1 LSFLCIL
8 VLSFAITY
16 IYLEFGLK
24 RYLVSQL
31 EQKLI
36 KEANLIKKILIKEDL
51 KLNFDLDFFA
61 DEIGKVLGVRVT
73 IVDISGRVVADSEV
87 SRENLKYLE
96 NHSNRP
102 EILSALKKNIGISK
116 RYSTTLKQEM
126 LYVALPLIKKEKL
139 LGTVRLALPLV
150 DVERIIFQ
158 AKRIAL
164 ISLGLGLLMAIIIS
178 FLLSYS
184 FAKPIKKI
192 TETATAMAKGDL
204 KKRIGIYPKNEIGI
218 LAYTIDDLARTV
230 EQYIS
235 QLNQEKGYL
244 ETILKSIYE
253 GIVVTDKNGK
263 IVLFNDAFKLLFPQ
277 VEIGKNSIEIL
288 RDEKLVKGIEEVI
301 KGKERLSIELV
312 LFHPKERV
320 FEVHLCGIKH
330 NIKTIGSIAV
340 FYDITHLKR
349 LERMRRDFVA
359 NVSHELRT
367 PLTSIKGY
375 AETLL
380 YEEDIKKIK
389 EFASIILKHTDFLIK
404 LTHDLIELSTIES
417 EGFRLKKE
425 HISLKELIEE
435 TVETFKDK
443 VKRKDIKIE
452 VKIKDTQ
459 TIWANEERARQVF
472 NNLIDNALKYT
483 ESGKIEISAEEQGRF
498 MIIKVSDTGIGIP
511 KKDLTRIFE
520 RFYLVNKERSRASGS
535 IGLGLSIVKHI
546 VEAHDG
552 EVWVESELGKGSTFF
567 VKWPR

>member
-1 LSFLCIL
+1 MI
-8 VLSFAITY
+8 
-16 IYLEFGLK
+16 
-24 RYLVSQL
+24 R
-31 EQKLI
+31 
-36 KEANLIKKILIKEDL
+36 KILIKENL

-61 DEIGKVLGVRVT
+61 DEIGKALGVRVT
-73 IVDISGRVVADSEV
+73 IVDISGKVVADSEV

-178 FLLSYS
+178 FLLSHS
-184 FAKPIKKI
+184 FARPIKKI
-192 TETATAMAKGDL
+192 TETATAMAKGDF

-253 GIVVTDKNGK
+253 GIVVTDKNGE
-263 IVLFNDAFKLLFPQ
+263 IVLYNDTFKLLFPK
-277 VEIGKNSIEIL
+277 VEIGKSSIEIL

-330 NIKTIGSIAV
+330 NTKTIGSIAI

-380 YEEDIKKIK
+380 YEEDIEKIK
-389 EFASIILKHTDFLIK
+389 EFSSIILKHTDFLIK

-425 HISLKELIEE
+425 HVSLKELIEE
-435 TVETFKDK
+435 TIETFKEK

-452 VKIKDTQ
+452 LKIKDTQ

-483 ESGKIEISAEEQGRF
+483 EKGKIEINAEEQGRF

-520 RFYLVNKERSRASGS
+520 RFYRVNKERSRASGS
-535 IGLGLSIVKHI
+535 TGLGLSIVKHI
-546 VEAHDG
+546 VEAHGG
-552 EVWVESELGKGSTFF
+552 EVWAESELGKGSTFF

>member
-1 LSFLCIL
+1 LCLLI
-8 VLSFAITY
+8 LSFAITY
-16 IYLEFGLK
+16 IYLELGLK
-24 RYLVSQL
+24 KYLITQL

-36 KEANLIKKILIKEDL
+36 KEANLIRKILIKENS

-61 DEIGKVLGVRVT
+61 DEIGKALGVRVT
-73 IVDISGRVVADSEV
+73 IIDISGKVVADSKV

-184 FAKPIKKI
+184 FARPIKKI
-192 TETATAMAKGDL
+192 TETATAMAKGDF

-218 LAYTIDDLARTV
+218 LAHTIDDLARTV

-253 GIVVTDKNGK
+253 GIVVTDKNGE
-263 IVLFNDAFKLLFPQ
+263 IVLFNDAFKLLFPK
-277 VEIGKNSIEIL
+277 VEVGKSSIEIL
-288 RDEKLVKGIEEVI
+288 RDETLVKGIEEVI

-312 LFHPKERV
+312 LSYPKERV

-330 NIKTIGSIAV
+330 NTKTIGSIAV

-349 LERMRRDFVA
+349 LERMRKDFVA

-380 YEEDIKKIK
+380 YEEDIEKIK

-425 HISLKELIEE
+425 HVSLKELIEE
-435 TVETFKDK
+435 TVETFKNK

-483 ESGKIEISAEEQGRF
+483 EKGKIEISAEEQGRF

-520 RFYLVNKERSRASGS
+520 RFYRVNKERSRASGS
-535 IGLGLSIVKHI
+535 TGLGLSIVKHI
-546 VEAHDG
+546 VEAHGG

>member
-1 LSFLCIL
+1 LCLLI
-8 VLSFAITY
+8 LSFAITY
-16 IYLEFGLK
+16 IYLELGLK
-24 RYLVSQL
+24 KYLITQL

-36 KEANLIKKILIKEDL
+36 KEANLIRKILIKENS

-61 DEIGKVLGVRVT
+61 DEIGKALGVRVT
-73 IVDISGRVVADSEV
+73 IIDISGKVVADSKV

-184 FAKPIKKI
+184 FARPIKKI
-192 TETATAMAKGDL
+192 TETATAMAKGDF

-218 LAYTIDDLARTV
+218 LAHTIDDLARTV

-253 GIVVTDKNGK
+253 GIVVTDKNGE
-263 IVLFNDAFKLLFPQ
+263 IVLFNDAFKLLFPK
-277 VEIGKNSIEIL
+277 VEVGKSSIEIL
-288 RDEKLVKGIEEVI
+288 RDETLVKGIEEVI

-312 LFHPKERV
+312 LSYPKERV

-330 NIKTIGSIAV
+330 NTKTIGSIAV

-349 LERMRRDFVA
+349 LERMRKDFVA

-380 YEEDIKKIK
+380 YEEDIEKIK

-452 VKIKDTQ
+452 LKIKDTQ

-483 ESGKIEISAEEQGRF
+483 EKGKIEISAEEQGRF

-520 RFYLVNKERSRASGS
+520 RFYRVNKERSRASGS
-535 IGLGLSIVKHI
+535 TGLGLSIVKHI
-546 VEAHDG
+546 VEAHGG

>member
-1 LSFLCIL
+1 MSFLCIL

-520 RFYLVNKERSRASGS
+520 RFYRVNKERSRASGS

>member
-1 LSFLCIL
+1 MCLLI
-8 VLSFAITY
+8 LSFAITY
-16 IYLEFGLK
+16 IYLELGLK
-24 RYLVSQL
+24 KYLITQL

-36 KEANLIKKILIKEDL
+36 KEANLIRKILIKENL

-61 DEIGKVLGVRVT
+61 DEIGKALGVRVT
-73 IVDISGRVVADSEV
+73 IIDISGKVVADSKV

-192 TETATAMAKGDL
+192 TETATAMAKGDF

-218 LAYTIDDLARTV
+218 LAHTIDDLARTV

-253 GIVVTDKNGK
+253 GIVVTDKNGE
-263 IVLFNDAFKLLFPQ
+263 IVLFNDAFKLLFPK

-312 LFHPKERV
+312 LSYPKERV
-320 FEVHLCGIKH
+320 FEVHLCGIRH
-330 NIKTIGSIAV
+330 NTKTIGSIAV

-380 YEEDIKKIK
+380 YEEDIEKIK

-452 VKIKDTQ
+452 LKIKDTQ

-520 RFYLVNKERSRASGS
+520 RFYRVNKERSRASGS
-535 IGLGLSIVKHI
+535 TGLGLSIVKHI
-546 VEAHDG
+546 VEAHGG

>member
-24 RYLVSQL
+24 KYLITQL
-31 EQKLI
+31 EQKLL

-61 DEIGKVLGVRVT
+61 DEIGKALGVRVT

-150 DVERIIFQ
+150 EVERIIFQ

-192 TETATAMAKGDL
+192 TETATAMAKGDF

-218 LAYTIDDLARTV
+218 LAHTIDDLARTV

-253 GIVVTDKNGK
+253 GIVVTDKNGE
-263 IVLFNDAFKLLFPQ
+263 IVLFNDTFKLLFPK

-312 LFHPKERV
+312 LSYPKERV
-320 FEVHLCGIKH
+320 FEVHLCGIRH
-330 NIKTIGSIAV
+330 NTKTIGSIAV

-380 YEEDIKKIK
+380 YEEDIEKIK
-389 EFASIILKHTDFLIK
+389 EFSSIILKHTDFLIK

-435 TVETFKDK
+435 TVETFRDK
-443 VKRKDIKIE
+443 VQRKDIKIE

-472 NNLIDNALKYT
+472 NNLIDNALNYT

-520 RFYLVNKERSRASGS
+520 RFYRVNKERSRASGS

>member
-1 LSFLCIL
+1 
-8 VLSFAITY
+8 
-16 IYLEFGLK
+16 
-24 RYLVSQL
+24 
-31 EQKLI
+31 
-36 KEANLIKKILIKEDL
+36 
-51 KLNFDLDFFA
+51 
-61 DEIGKVLGVRVT
+61 
-73 IVDISGRVVADSEV
+73 
-87 SRENLKYLE
+87 
-96 NHSNRP
+96 
-102 EILSALKKNIGISK
+102 
-116 RYSTTLKQEM
+116 
-126 LYVALPLIKKEKL
+126 
-139 LGTVRLALPLV
+139 
-150 DVERIIFQ
+150 
-158 AKRIAL
+158 
-164 ISLGLGLLMAIIIS
+164 
-178 FLLSYS
+178 
-184 FAKPIKKI
+184 
-192 TETATAMAKGDL
+192 
-204 KKRIGIYPKNEIGI
+204 
-218 LAYTIDDLARTV
+218 RTV

-253 GIVVTDKNGK
+253 GIVVTDKNGE
-263 IVLFNDAFKLLFPQ
+263 IVLFNDTFKLLFPQ

-330 NIKTIGSIAV
+330 NTKTIGSIAV

-380 YEEDIKKIK
+380 YEEDIEKIK
-389 EFASIILKHTDFLIK
+389 EFSSIILKHTDFLIK

-435 TVETFKDK
+435 TIETFKDK

-452 VKIKDTQ
+452 LKIKDTQ
-459 TIWANEERARQVF
+459 TIWANKERARQVF

-520 RFYLVNKERSRASGS
+520 RFYRVNKERSRASGS

-552 EVWVESELGKGSTFF
+552 EVWAESELGKGSTFF

>member
-1 LSFLCIL
+1 MSFLCIL

-24 RYLVSQL
+24 KYLITQL
-31 EQKLI
+31 EQKLL

-61 DEIGKVLGVRVT
+61 DEIGKALGVRVT

-150 DVERIIFQ
+150 EVERIIFQ

-192 TETATAMAKGDL
+192 TETATAMAKGDF

-218 LAYTIDDLARTV
+218 LAHTIDDLARTV

-253 GIVVTDKNGK
+253 GIVVTDKNGE
-263 IVLFNDAFKLLFPQ
+263 IVLFNDTFKLLFPK

-312 LFHPKERV
+312 LSYPKERV
-320 FEVHLCGIKH
+320 FEVHLCGIRH
-330 NIKTIGSIAV
+330 NTKTIGSIAV

-380 YEEDIKKIK
+380 YEEDIEKIK
-389 EFASIILKHTDFLIK
+389 EFSSIILKHTDFLIK

-435 TVETFKDK
+435 TVETFRDK
-443 VKRKDIKIE
+443 VQRKDIKIE

-498 MIIKVSDTGIGIP
+498 MIIKVSDTGIGIS

-520 RFYLVNKERSRASGS
+520 RFYRVNKERSRASGS

>member
-1 LSFLCIL
+1 M
-8 VLSFAITY
+8 
-16 IYLEFGLK
+16 
-24 RYLVSQL
+24 

-36 KEANLIKKILIKEDL
+36 KEANLIKKILIREDL

-61 DEIGKVLGVRVT
+61 DEIGEVLGVRVT
-73 IVDISGRVVADSEV
+73 IVDISGKVVADSEV

-126 LYVALPLIKKEKL
+126 LYVAVPLIKKEKL

-150 DVERIIFQ
+150 EVERTIFQ

-164 ISLGLGLLMAIIIS
+164 ISLGLGLLMAMVFS
-178 FLLSYS
+178 LLLSYS

-218 LAYTIDDLARTV
+218 LAYTIDDLARTL
-230 EQYIS
+230 EQYIT

-263 IVLFNDAFKLLFPQ
+263 IVLFNDTFKLLFPQ

-288 RDEKLVKGIEEVI
+288 RDEALLNGIEEVI
-301 KGKERLSIELV
+301 KGKERLSIELA
-312 LFHPKERV
+312 LSLPKERV
-320 FEVHLCGIKH
+320 FEVRLCGIRH
-330 NIKTIGSIAV
+330 NTKTIGSIAV

-349 LERMRRDFVA
+349 LERMRQDFVA

-389 EFASIILKHTDFLIK
+389 EFSSIILKHTDFLIK
-404 LTHDLIELSTIES
+404 LTQDLIELSTIES
-417 EGFRLKKE
+417 RGFRFEKE
-425 HISLKELIEE
+425 HVSLKELIEE
-435 TVETFKDK
+435 TIKTFKDEAQ
-443 VKRKDIKIE
+443 RKGIE
-452 VKIKDTQ
+452 LKMQIKDTQ

-483 ESGKIEISAEEQGRF
+483 EKGKIEISAEEQGRF
-498 MIIKVSDTGIGIP
+498 IIIKVSDTGIGIP

-520 RFYLVNKERSRASGS
+520 RFYRVNKERSRESSS

-546 VEAHDG
+546 VETHDG

>member
-1 LSFLCIL
+1 M
-8 VLSFAITY
+8 
-16 IYLEFGLK
+16 
-24 RYLVSQL
+24 

-36 KEANLIKKILIKEDL
+36 KEANLIKKILIREDL

-61 DEIGKVLGVRVT
+61 DEIGKALGVRVT
-73 IVDISGRVVADSEV
+73 IVDISGKVVADSEV

-150 DVERIIFQ
+150 DVERTIFQ

-178 FLLSYS
+178 LLLSYS
-184 FAKPIKKI
+184 FAKAIKKI
-192 TETATAMAKGDL
+192 TETATAMAKGDF

-253 GIVVTDKNGK
+253 GIVVTDKNGE
-263 IVLFNDAFKLLFPQ
+263 IVLFNDTFKLLFPQ

-288 RDEKLVKGIEEVI
+288 WDEKLVKGIEEVI

-330 NIKTIGSIAV
+330 NTKTIGSIAV

-349 LERMRRDFVA
+349 LERMRQDFVA

-380 YEEDIKKIK
+380 YEEDIEKIK

-404 LTHDLIELSTIES
+404 LTQDLIELSTIES
-417 EGFRLKKE
+417 KGFRFEKE
-425 HISLKELIEE
+425 HISLKKLIEE
-435 TVETFKDK
+435 TIKTFKDEAQ
-443 VKRKDIKIE
+443 RKGIE
-452 VKIKDTQ
+452 LKMQIKDTQ

-483 ESGKIEISAEEQGRF
+483 ESGKIEINAEEQGRF
-498 MIIKVSDTGIGIP
+498 MIIKISDTGIGIP

-520 RFYLVNKERSRASGS
+520 RFYRVNKERSRASGS

>member
-1 LSFLCIL
+1 M
-8 VLSFAITY
+8 
-16 IYLEFGLK
+16 
-24 RYLVSQL
+24 

-36 KEANLIKKILIKEDL
+36 KEANLIKKILIREDL

-61 DEIGKVLGVRVT
+61 DEIGEVLGVRVT

-126 LYVALPLIKKEKL
+126 LYVAVPLIKKEKL

-150 DVERIIFQ
+150 EVERTIFQ

-164 ISLGLGLLMAIIIS
+164 ISLGLGLLMVLVFS

-218 LAYTIDDLARTV
+218 LAYTIDDLARTL
-230 EQYIS
+230 EQYIT

-263 IVLFNDAFKLLFPQ
+263 IMLFNDTFKLLFPQ

-288 RDEKLVKGIEEVI
+288 RDEALLNGIEEVI
-301 KGKERLSIELV
+301 KGKERLSIELA
-312 LFHPKERV
+312 LFHPQERV
-320 FEVHLCGIKH
+320 FEVRLCGIRH
-330 NIKTIGSIAV
+330 NTKTLGSIAV

-349 LERMRRDFVA
+349 LERMRQDFVA

-389 EFASIILKHTDFLIK
+389 EFSSIILKHTDFLIK
-404 LTHDLIELSTIES
+404 LTQDLIELSTIES
-417 EGFRLKKE
+417 RGFRFEKE
-425 HISLKELIEE
+425 HLSLKELIEE
-435 TVETFKDK
+435 TIKTFKDEAQ
-443 VKRKDIKIE
+443 RKGIE
-452 VKIKDTQ
+452 LKMQIKDTQ

-483 ESGKIEISAEEQGRF
+483 KKGKIEISAEEQGRF
-498 MIIKVSDTGIGIP
+498 IIIKVSDTGIGIP

-520 RFYLVNKERSRASGS
+520 RFYRVNKERSRESGS

-546 VEAHDG
+546 VEAHNG

>member
-1 LSFLCIL
+1 
-8 VLSFAITY
+8 
-16 IYLEFGLK
+16 
-24 RYLVSQL
+24 L

-36 KEANLIKKILIKEDL
+36 KEANLIKKILIREDL

-61 DEIGKVLGVRVT
+61 DEIGKALGVRVT
-73 IVDISGRVVADSEV
+73 IVDISGKVVADSEV

-150 DVERIIFQ
+150 DVERTIFQ

-178 FLLSYS
+178 LLLSYS
-184 FAKPIKKI
+184 FAKAIKKI
-192 TETATAMAKGDL
+192 TETATAMAKGDF

-253 GIVVTDKNGK
+253 GIVVTDKNGE
-263 IVLFNDAFKLLFPQ
+263 IVLFNDTFKLLFPQ

-288 RDEKLVKGIEEVI
+288 WDEKLVKGIEEVI

-330 NIKTIGSIAV
+330 NTKTIGSIAV

-349 LERMRRDFVA
+349 LERMRQDFVA

-380 YEEDIKKIK
+380 YEEDIEKIK

-404 LTHDLIELSTIES
+404 LTQDLIELSTIES
-417 EGFRLKKE
+417 KGFRFEKE
-425 HISLKELIEE
+425 HISLKKLIEE
-435 TVETFKDK
+435 TIKTFKDEAQ
-443 VKRKDIKIE
+443 RKGIE
-452 VKIKDTQ
+452 LKMQIKDTQ

-483 ESGKIEISAEEQGRF
+483 ESGKIEINAEEQGRF
-498 MIIKVSDTGIGIP
+498 MIIKISDTGIGIP

-520 RFYLVNKERSRASGS
+520 RFYRVNKERSRASGS

>member
-1 LSFLCIL
+1 M
-8 VLSFAITY
+8 
-16 IYLEFGLK
+16 
-24 RYLVSQL
+24 

-36 KEANLIKKILIKEDL
+36 KEANLIKKILIREDL

-61 DEIGKVLGVRVT
+61 DEIGEVLGVRVT

-126 LYVALPLIKKEKL
+126 LYVAVPLIKKEKL

-150 DVERIIFQ
+150 EVERTIFQ

-164 ISLGLGLLMAIIIS
+164 ISLGLGLLMVLVFS

-218 LAYTIDDLARTV
+218 LAYTIDDLARTL
-230 EQYIS
+230 EQYIT

-263 IVLFNDAFKLLFPQ
+263 IMLFNDTFKLLFPQ

-288 RDEKLVKGIEEVI
+288 RDEALLNGIEEVI

-312 LFHPKERV
+312 LSLPKERV
-320 FEVHLCGIKH
+320 FEVHLCGIRH
-330 NIKTIGSIAV
+330 NTKTIGSIAV

-349 LERMRRDFVA
+349 LERMRQDFVA

-389 EFASIILKHTDFLIK
+389 EFSSIILKHTDFLIK
-404 LTHDLIELSTIES
+404 LTQDLIELSTIES
-417 EGFRLKKE
+417 RGFRFEKE
-425 HISLKELIEE
+425 HLSLKELIEE
-435 TVETFKDK
+435 TIKTFKDEAQ
-443 VKRKDIKIE
+443 RKGIE
-452 VKIKDTQ
+452 LKMQIKDTQ

-483 ESGKIEISAEEQGRF
+483 KKGKIEISAEEQGRF
-498 MIIKVSDTGIGIP
+498 IIIKVSDTGIGIP

-520 RFYLVNKERSRASGS
+520 RFYRVNKERSRESGS

-546 VEAHDG
+546 VEAHNG

>member
-1 LSFLCIL
+1 
-8 VLSFAITY
+8 
-16 IYLEFGLK
+16 
-24 RYLVSQL
+24 L

-36 KEANLIKKILIKEDL
+36 KEANLIKKILIREDL

-61 DEIGKVLGVRVT
+61 DEIGEVLGVRVT
-73 IVDISGRVVADSEV
+73 IVDISGKVVADSEV
-87 SRENLKYLE
+87 SREKLKYLE

-126 LYVALPLIKKEKL
+126 LYVAVPLIKKEKL

-150 DVERIIFQ
+150 EVERTIFQ

-164 ISLGLGLLMAIIIS
+164 ISLGLGLLMAMVFS
-178 FLLSYS
+178 LLLSYS

-218 LAYTIDDLARTV
+218 LAYTIDDLARTL
-230 EQYIS
+230 EQYIT

-263 IVLFNDAFKLLFPQ
+263 IVLFNDTFKLLFPQ

-288 RDEKLVKGIEEVI
+288 RDEALLNGIEEVI
-301 KGKERLSIELV
+301 KGKERLSIELA
-312 LFHPKERV
+312 LSLPKERV
-320 FEVHLCGIKH
+320 FEVRLCGIRH
-330 NIKTIGSIAV
+330 NTKTIGSIAV

-349 LERMRRDFVA
+349 LERMRQDFVA

-389 EFASIILKHTDFLIK
+389 EFSSIILKHTDFLIK
-404 LTHDLIELSTIES
+404 LTQDLIELSTIES
-417 EGFRLKKE
+417 RGFRFEKE
-425 HISLKELIEE
+425 HVSLKELIEE
-435 TVETFKDK
+435 TIKTFKDEAQ
-443 VKRKDIKIE
+443 RKGIE
-452 VKIKDTQ
+452 LKMQIKDTQ

-483 ESGKIEISAEEQGRF
+483 EKGKIEISAEEQGRF
-498 MIIKVSDTGIGIP
+498 IIIKVSDTGIGIP

-520 RFYLVNKERSRASGS
+520 RFYRVNKERSRESSS

-546 VEAHDG
+546 VETHDG

>member
-1 LSFLCIL
+1 MVF
-8 VLSFAITY
+8 SFAITY

-24 RYLVSQL
+24 KYLISHL

-36 KEANLIKKILIKEDL
+36 KEANLIKKILIREDL

-61 DEIGKVLGVRVT
+61 DEIGEVLGVRVT

-126 LYVALPLIKKEKL
+126 LYVAVPLIKKEKL

-150 DVERIIFQ
+150 EVERTIFQ

-164 ISLGLGLLMAIIIS
+164 ISLGLGLLMVLVFS

-218 LAYTIDDLARTV
+218 LAYTIDDLARTL
-230 EQYIS
+230 EQYIT

-263 IVLFNDAFKLLFPQ
+263 IMLFNDTFKLLFPQ

-288 RDEKLVKGIEEVI
+288 RDEALLNGIEEVI
-301 KGKERLSIELV
+301 KGKERLSIELA
-312 LFHPKERV
+312 LSLPKERV
-320 FEVHLCGIKH
+320 FEVRLCGIRH
-330 NIKTIGSIAV
+330 NTKTIGSIAV

-349 LERMRRDFVA
+349 LERMRQDFVA

-389 EFASIILKHTDFLIK
+389 EFSSIILKHTDFLIK
-404 LTHDLIELSTIES
+404 LTQDLIELSTIES
-417 EGFRLKKE
+417 RGFRFEKE
-425 HISLKELIEE
+425 HLSLKELIEE
-435 TVETFKDK
+435 TIKTFKDEAQ
-443 VKRKDIKIE
+443 RKGIELKIQ
-452 VKIKDTQ
+452 IKDTQ

-483 ESGKIEISAEEQGRF
+483 ERGKIEISTEEQGRF
-498 MIIKVSDTGIGIP
+498 IIIKVSDTGIGIP

-520 RFYLVNKERSRASGS
+520 RFYRVNKERSREAGS

-546 VEAHDG
+546 VEAHNG

>member
-1 LSFLCIL
+1 MSFLCIL

-24 RYLVSQL
+24 KYLISQL

-61 DEIGKVLGVRVT
+61 DEIGKALGVRVT

-150 DVERIIFQ
+150 EVERIIFQ

-192 TETATAMAKGDL
+192 TETATAMAKGDF

-218 LAYTIDDLARTV
+218 LAHTIDDLARTV

-253 GIVVTDKNGK
+253 GIVVTDKNGE
-263 IVLFNDAFKLLFPQ
+263 IVLFNDTFKLLFPK

-312 LFHPKERV
+312 LSYPKERV
-320 FEVHLCGIKH
+320 FEVHLCGIRH
-330 NIKTIGSIAV
+330 NTKTIGSIAV

-380 YEEDIKKIK
+380 YEEDIEKIK
-389 EFASIILKHTDFLIK
+389 EFSSIILKHTDFLIK

-435 TVETFKDK
+435 TVETFRDK
-443 VKRKDIKIE
+443 VQRKDIKIE

-472 NNLIDNALKYT
+472 NNLIDNALNYT

-520 RFYLVNKERSRASGS
+520 RFYRVNKERSRASGS

>member
-1 LSFLCIL
+1 MCLLI
-8 VLSFAITY
+8 LSFAITY
-16 IYLEFGLK
+16 IYLELGLK
-24 RYLVSQL
+24 KYLITQL

-36 KEANLIKKILIKEDL
+36 KEANLIRKILIKENL

-61 DEIGKVLGVRVT
+61 DEIGKALGVRVT
-73 IVDISGRVVADSEV
+73 IIDISGKVVADSKV

-184 FAKPIKKI
+184 FARPIKKI
-192 TETATAMAKGDL
+192 TETATAMVKGDF

-253 GIVVTDKNGK
+253 GIVVTDKNGE
-263 IVLFNDAFKLLFPQ
+263 IVLFNDAFKLLFPK
-277 VEIGKNSIEIL
+277 VEIGKSSIEIL
-288 RDEKLVKGIEEVI
+288 RDETLVKGIEEVI

-312 LFHPKERV
+312 LSYPKERV

-330 NIKTIGSIAV
+330 NTKTIGSIAV

-349 LERMRRDFVA
+349 LERMRKDFVA

-380 YEEDIKKIK
+380 YEEDIEKIK

-425 HISLKELIEE
+425 HVSLKELIEE

-443 VKRKDIKIE
+443 VKRKDIRIE
-452 VKIKDTQ
+452 LKIKDTQ

-483 ESGKIEISAEEQGRF
+483 EKGKIEISAEEQGRF

-520 RFYLVNKERSRASGS
+520 RFYRVNKERSRASGS
-535 IGLGLSIVKHI
+535 TGLGLSIVKHI
-546 VEAHDG
+546 VEAHGG

>member
-1 LSFLCIL
+1 M
-8 VLSFAITY
+8 
-16 IYLEFGLK
+16 
-24 RYLVSQL
+24 

-36 KEANLIKKILIKEDL
+36 KEANLIKKILIREDL

-61 DEIGKVLGVRVT
+61 DEIGEVLGVRVT

-126 LYVALPLIKKEKL
+126 LYVAVPLIKKEKL

-150 DVERIIFQ
+150 EVERTIFQ

-164 ISLGLGLLMAIIIS
+164 ISLGLGLLMVLVFS

-218 LAYTIDDLARTV
+218 LAYTIDDLARTL
-230 EQYIS
+230 EQYIT

-253 GIVVTDKNGK
+253 GIVVTDKNGE
-263 IVLFNDAFKLLFPQ
+263 IVLFNDTFKLLFPQ

-288 RDEKLVKGIEEVI
+288 RDEALLNGIEEVI
-301 KGKERLSIELV
+301 KGKERLSIELA
-312 LFHPKERV
+312 LFHPQERV
-320 FEVHLCGIKH
+320 FEVRLCGIRH
-330 NIKTIGSIAV
+330 NTKTLGSIAV

-349 LERMRRDFVA
+349 LERMRQDFVA

-389 EFASIILKHTDFLIK
+389 EFSSIILKHTDFLIK
-404 LTHDLIELSTIES
+404 LTQDLIELSTIES
-417 EGFRLKKE
+417 RGFRFEKE
-425 HISLKELIEE
+425 HLSLKELIEE
-435 TVETFKDK
+435 TIKTFKDEAQ
-443 VKRKDIKIE
+443 RKGIE
-452 VKIKDTQ
+452 LKMQIKDTQ

-483 ESGKIEISAEEQGRF
+483 EKGKIEISAEEQGRF
-498 MIIKVSDTGIGIP
+498 IIIKVSDTGIGIP

-520 RFYLVNKERSRASGS
+520 RFYRVNKERSRESGS

-546 VEAHDG
+546 VEAHNG

>member
-1 LSFLCIL
+1 M
-8 VLSFAITY
+8 
-16 IYLEFGLK
+16 
-24 RYLVSQL
+24 
-31 EQKLI
+31 
-36 KEANLIKKILIKEDL
+36 IKKILIREDL

-73 IVDISGRVVADSEV
+73 IVDISGKVVADSEV

-126 LYVALPLIKKEKL
+126 LYVAVPLIKKEKL

-150 DVERIIFQ
+150 EVERTIFQ

-164 ISLGLGLLMAIIIS
+164 ISLGLGLLMAMVFS
-178 FLLSYS
+178 LLLSYS

-218 LAYTIDDLARTV
+218 LAYTIDDLARTL
-230 EQYIS
+230 EQYIT

-263 IVLFNDAFKLLFPQ
+263 IVLFNDTFKLLFPQ

-288 RDEKLVKGIEEVI
+288 RDEALLNGIEEVI
-301 KGKERLSIELV
+301 KGKERLSIELA
-312 LFHPKERV
+312 LSLPKERV
-320 FEVHLCGIKH
+320 FEVHLCGIRH
-330 NIKTIGSIAV
+330 NTKTIGSIAV

-349 LERMRRDFVA
+349 LERMRQDFVA

-389 EFASIILKHTDFLIK
+389 EFSSIILKHTDFLIK
-404 LTHDLIELSTIES
+404 LTQDLIELSTIES
-417 EGFRLKKE
+417 RGFRFEKE
-425 HISLKELIEE
+425 HVSLKELIEE
-435 TVETFKDK
+435 TIKTFKDEAQ
-443 VKRKDIKIE
+443 RKGIE
-452 VKIKDTQ
+452 LKMQIKDTQ

-483 ESGKIEISAEEQGRF
+483 EKGKIEISAEEQGRF
-498 MIIKVSDTGIGIP
+498 IIIKVSDTGIGIP

-520 RFYLVNKERSRASGS
+520 RFYRVNKERSRESGS

>member
-1 LSFLCIL
+1 MVF
-8 VLSFAITY
+8 SFAITY

-24 RYLVSQL
+24 KYLISHL

-36 KEANLIKKILIKEDL
+36 KEANLIKKILIREDL

-126 LYVALPLIKKEKL
+126 LYVAVPLIKKEKL

-150 DVERIIFQ
+150 EVERTIFQ

-164 ISLGLGLLMAIIIS
+164 ISLGLGLLMVLVFS

-218 LAYTIDDLARTV
+218 LAYTIDDLARTL
-230 EQYIS
+230 EQYIT

-253 GIVVTDKNGK
+253 GIVVTDKNGE
-263 IVLFNDAFKLLFPQ
+263 IMLFNDTFKLLFPQ

-288 RDEKLVKGIEEVI
+288 RDEALLNGIEEVI
-301 KGKERLSIELV
+301 KGKERLSIELA
-312 LFHPKERV
+312 LFHPQERV
-320 FEVHLCGIKH
+320 FEVRLCGIRH
-330 NIKTIGSIAV
+330 NTKTIGSIAV

-349 LERMRRDFVA
+349 LERMRQDFVA

-389 EFASIILKHTDFLIK
+389 EFSSIILKHTDFLIK
-404 LTHDLIELSTIES
+404 LTQDLIELSTIES
-417 EGFRLKKE
+417 RGFRFEKE
-425 HISLKELIEE
+425 HLSLKELIEE
-435 TVETFKDK
+435 TIKTFKDEAQ
-443 VKRKDIKIE
+443 RKGIE
-452 VKIKDTQ
+452 LKMQIKDTQ

-483 ESGKIEISAEEQGRF
+483 KKGKIEISAEEQGRF
-498 MIIKVSDTGIGIP
+498 IIIKVSDTGIGIP

-520 RFYLVNKERSRASGS
+520 RFYRVNKERSRESGS

-546 VEAHDG
+546 VEAHNG